1 MSDVSNSREVYCRLE
16 GWLYKLKRNHASSI
30 LPQWNKRYF
39 TIEGM
44 YLKWYKSSTSSLAS
58 NFINI
63 LEIEKVSNFEHVNGI
78 YSFIIVHPT
87 RNLMLRASSA
97 GELNKWI
104 QSIQSQ
110 IDIYTKKDNKS
121 NVSSSLEA
129 QLDVIFTSLDKL
141 QQSVS
146 NNINIS
152 NSDSHKIESITSN
165 ANSSSNNTVRIIT
178 QPKSI
183 SPMRSIAKD
192 VEKIKVKRVW

>member
-1 MSDVSNSREVYCRLE
+1 MSSVSNSREVYCRLE
-16 GWLYKLKRNHASSI
+16 GWLYKLKRNNVSSI

-44 YLKWYKSSTSSLAS
+44 YLKWYKSSTSNEAS
-58 NFINI
+58 SSINI

-78 YSFIIVHPT
+78 YSFIIIHPT

-97 GELNKWI
+97 SELNKWI

-146 NNINIS
+146 DNHNDISKS
-152 NSDSHKIESITSN
+152 NSNSSKIENITSN
-165 ANSSSNNTVRIIT
+165 SNNTERIIT
-178 QPKSI
+178 QPKSP
-183 SPMRSIAKD
+183 SPMRPIVKD
-192 VEKIKVKRVW
+192 VEKVKVKSVW